1 MKQPKY
7 ASIFLAGALVFGG
20 FTTAAPTAHAA
31 VDTVAPSAPIVSSPL
46 HTSTSLTIQG
56 EVGAKAEIVI
66 NGKTYV
72 RTVLANGEAIFKM
85 SPQSVGKVIDVTLVD
100 ASNNKSDVTRVIVAE
115 DPAARPAAP
124 TIKPI
129 TNSSRSITVLG
140 EPGNSLTLTIGGAT
154 YTGKF
159 DANGEYRRGI
169 SLQQVGTP
177 LTAQVK
183 SSKGALSDLVKRS
196 VWTDRYA
203 PKPAR
208 VTQAVTAV
216 STGVF
221 GTAEPFSTA
230 IVTIGSKTYTAQVTS
245 TGKFI
250 VKIPRQ
256 VMGQKLSLVIRDGA
270 GNKSTA
276 TALTVQ
282 HALYNNFHRTTID
295 GTRLTLQKEVF
306 YSNGEARYAET
317 FAPVFIGNAS
327 KSNLHFLVNYYAEDG
342 MPIEFERLT
351 LRVGS
356 KTYSQAVSPKDLGY
370 IEYDDGTLEES
381 YFFKPSTAFV
391 NFVRQNV
398 RPENR
403 IVVTMQGYEYD
414 LEFALSGAE
423 KRAFI
428 QSLQYAGY

>member
-20 FTTAAPTAHAA
+20 FTAATPTAYAA
-31 VDTVAPSAPIVSSPL
+31 VDTVAPEAPVVSSPL

-72 RTVLANGEAIFKM
+72 RTILESGQAVFKM
-85 SPQSVGKVIDVTLVD
+85 APQSVGKVIDVALVD

-115 DPAARPAAP
+115 DAAARPAAP
-124 TIKPI
+124 VIRPT
-129 TNSSRSITVLG
+129 TNSSRSITVFG
-140 EPGNSLTLTIGGAT
+140 EPGQSVTLTIGGAT

-169 SLQQVGTP
+169 SLQKVGTP

-183 SSKGALSDLVKRS
+183 DAKGAISELVKRS
-196 VWTDRYA
+196 ILTDRFA

-208 VTQAVTAV
+208 VTQAVTAA

-221 GTAEPFSTA
+221 GTAEPYSTA

-282 HALYNNFHRTTID
+282 HALYSNFHRPTID
-295 GTRLTLQKEVF
+295 GTKFTLHKEAF
-306 YSNGEARYAET
+306 FADGEARYNET
-317 FAPVFIGNAS
+317 FAPIFIGHPS
-327 KSNLHFLVNYYAEDG
+327 KANLHFLVNYYAEDG
-342 MPIEFERLT
+342 MPIEFERMT
-351 LRVGS
+351 IRVGS
-356 KTYSQAVSPKDLGY
+356 KTYSQAVSEKDLGY

-381 YFFKPSTAFV
+381 YFFKPSTALV
-391 NFVRQNV
+391 NFVKQNV

-403 IVVTMQGYEYD
+403 IVVTMQGYDYD
-414 LEFALSGAE
+414 LEFALVAGE